1 MSHSMTCRSLI
12 EFLTP
17 PLFFSIIDFSTIMT
31 SIDETI
37 ADLNSQKMS
46 NIRETAKKH
55 ELVESTLRRKWK
67 DQTKSFQTVVY
78 QSKHRLTQMKEET
91 LITQINR
98 LIDRDISFTNQIVRN
113 LTKEMIQESIDKNWA
128 KNFINRN
135 KNRLKSIYLKNMN
148 SDRIKSEYASMFKQ
162 FYDLVS
168 ELNLKFETKC
178 SLDAYISIS
187 WLNISKNIT
196 LSSISFITE
205 TKKTF
210 WLTMHSLSSE

>member
-1 MSHSMTCRSLI
+1 
-12 EFLTP
+12 
-17 PLFFSIIDFSTIMT
+17 MT

-37 ADLNSQKMS
+37 ADLNSQEMS

-55 ELVESTLRRKWK
+55 KLVESTLKRKWK
-67 DQTKSFQTVVY
+67 DQTKFSQIVVY
-78 QSKHRLTQMKEET
+78 QSKHRLTQMKEEI

-98 LIDRDISFTNQIVRN
+98 LIDRDISSTNQIVRN
-113 LTKEMIQESIDKNWA
+113 LTKEMIQESVDKNWA

-148 SDRIKSEYASMFKQ
+148 SDRIKSEYAFMFKQ
-162 FYDLVS
+162 FYDLIN
-168 ELNLKFETKC
+168 ELNLKFEAKC

-196 LSSISFITE
+196 LSSTSFITE

>member
-1 MSHSMTCRSLI
+1 
-12 EFLTP
+12 
-17 PLFFSIIDFSTIMT
+17 
-31 SIDETI
+31 
-37 ADLNSQKMS
+37 MS
-46 NIRETAKKH
+46 NIRETIKKH
-55 ELVESTLRRKWK
+55 ELVESTFKRRWK
-67 DQTKSFQTVVY
+67 NQTKFSQTVVY
-78 QSKHRLTQMKEET
+78 QSKHRFTQMKEET

-113 LTKEMIQESIDKNWA
+113 LTKEMIQKSINKNWA

-148 SDRIKSEYASMFKQ
+148 SDRIKSEYASMLKQ
-162 FYDLVS
+162 FYDLIN

-178 SLDAYISIS
+178 SLNAYISIS

-196 LSSISFITE
+196 LSSTSFITE

-210 WLTMHSLSSE
+210 WLTMHLLSSE